1 MAESTTPAET
11 ITDETAAGIGAGP
24 EGGPIAGDPS
34 SEPVATA
41 AQSWRAGRTGP
52 PSIAQDSDATW
63 HAPEGVAQLDPGA
76 ILPAETVVEGGKIA
90 IPQVDPASFGAGPYG
105 GDTPADETP
114 NVVTATKPGTDK
126 PGPDELPFGTP
137 TASDS
142 SGTGG
147 PVSIPAAKTAEGS
160 TEAGA
165 ATTPT
170 ADAPKTGASD
180 TTTSTDAPT
189 SPGSASSESGTTAAV
204 PTGTSE
210 PVGTASSSES
220 GTSTPAAG
228 ADAPTATTGGTAATT
243 APTTSAPTST
253 TE

>member
-1 MAESTTPAET
+1 MSENTTDQP

-41 AQSWRAGRTGP
+41 AQSWGPGRTGP

-63 HAPEGVAQLDPGA
+63 HTPEGVAQLDPGA
-76 ILPAETVVEGGKIA
+76 ILPAETTVEGGKIA
-90 IPQVDPASFGAGPYG
+90 IPQADPASFGAGPYG
-105 GDTPADETP
+105 GDTPPDTAP
-114 NVVTATKPGTDK
+114 NVVTQTKPGTEK
-126 PGPDELPFGTP
+126 PTQDELPFGTP
-137 TASDS
+137 TASDES
-142 SGTGG
+142 PTGG

-165 ATTPT
+165 ATTAS
-170 ADAPKTGASD
+170 ADAPKSGASD
-180 TTTSTDAPT
+180 TTSSADAPA
-189 SPGSASSESGTTAAV
+189 SPGSATSGSETTAAA
-204 PTGTSE
+204 PTGPSE
-210 PVGTASSSES
+210 PVGAASSSES

-228 ADAPTATTGGTAATT
+228 ADAPTATTGAATT
-243 APTTSAPTST
+243 TPTTTTST